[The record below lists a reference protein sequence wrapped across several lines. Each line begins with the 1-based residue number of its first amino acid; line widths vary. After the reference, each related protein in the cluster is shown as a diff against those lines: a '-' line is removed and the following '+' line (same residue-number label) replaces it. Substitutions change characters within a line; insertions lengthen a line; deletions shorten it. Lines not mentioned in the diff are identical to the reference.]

1 MTAMLFDL
9 HGVLLRHPTE
19 EDQRHLEQA
28 LEVSDTQG
36 FRRTLQEMARALD
49 AGELSENHWWHT
61 VSAYA
66 DNSDIDAREAFEAAC
81 AGYLNPDPDAVA
93 AALEL
98 IDAGHRCGVLANVS
112 IGLAVRMRRDLPWL
126 ADFDAVA
133 FSCDIALP
141 ATAPESFSVA
151 AEAMG
156 APLREVVYVSA
167 NPGHVAAA
175 ESAGLQGLLYDGP
188 HSLRR
193 LLPGD

>member
-9 HGVLLRHPTE
+9 HGVLLHHPTE
-19 EDQRHLEQA
+19 EDQRHLEHA
-28 LEVSDTQG
+28 LGVSDPQR
-36 FRRTLQEMARALD
+36 FRHTLQEMASALD
-49 AGELSENHWWHT
+49 VGELSESHWWRA
-61 VSAYA
+61 VSAHA

-81 AGYLNPDPDAVA
+81 AGYINPDPEAVA

-98 IDAGHRCGVLANVS
+98 IDAGHLCGVLANVS

-141 ATAPESFSVA
+141 ATVPESFSVA
-151 AEAMG
+151 VEAMG
-156 APLREVVYVSA
+156 ATMRETVYVSA

-175 ESAGLQGLLYDGP
+175 EAAGLQGLLYDGP
-188 HSLRR
+188 ESLRR
-193 LLPGD
+193 LLRGG